1 MTLRGIICAL
11 LIACAACRGGAET
24 QPLRA
29 ACSANADCGAGLTC
43 TSGYCVSPLPT
54 VSQYRACSFDV
65 DCPAADHCDLGAC
78 THDCVADRDCQGA
91 QTCDLRGRCATAEMA
106 APSPAAAPAP
116 AAPTAPVLR
125 VGEAHVAFETFGETR
140 SLTVKNEGNAP
151 LSFRIIADATWLD
164 ATPVTGTVSSGSS
177 ATVTVAARS
186 AGTGTHA
193 TISVVSTGG
202 SSSIPVSVPA
212 TLAGLYQGQVH
223 ITSPSDLGTRAFAIR
238 LAQDASGP
246 VRGVIDDARSPAF
259 GFRAPL
265 DPTSTIDDQS
275 VSLKFAIPGRPG
287 SGGNPSYPQSLRRTI
302 TINGKVAAGGGISGV
317 YTESLEGAT
326 AAPVVISGTV
336 DLSAVD
342 RAATLLPPQTDA
354 VEVQPATAPAFLACD
369 ICPKGICPADH
380 VLAGRAFLEA
390 AFKFYASP
398 LADGTGDAYAPI
410 RACVDSPAS
419 CYDPIALHCAQAHFY
434 QAVTAAGT
442 QSCPDGESGDCAQR
456 GLLDT
461 FKGLLTWNTLS
472 GNEHMVRA
480 YALGRTL
487 DEQRTELDAARS
499 AFATGLLG
507 ANKGGAR
514 VAGMLDPFFF
524 AWVMSL
530 PASQWS
536 TARPSRLPEQLGVG
550 DAPKATSTVAPFGDF
565 DRLGAALDLWIEA
578 LRNELGAHHKLN
590 ADDPEDLVLAA
601 GRDAADAH
609 VVLALAA
616 TLHAHVGAPDKLA
629 KAVGHA
635 SQLAS
640 KVGEIGA
647 GLNPAGYPDSYIAYT
662 YAPALGATS
671 NNYLKLWEDFNAR
684 WLASASST
692 FNVAQGTQR
701 EFESTYQQINLQ
713 LVATNADYGKRVA
726 DLCGGSATAPSLA
739 SCGGS
744 AGQIF
749 DTLAQIQSANLRMQ
763 NAVSAVSNQY
773 EQITIEENRAA
784 EQVHLHQVT
793 AQAITEDGH
802 RLELLQDRE
811 TRLEEGAAL
820 FGGIFGALSDPK
832 KALASV
838 ASGAVNAVI
847 AYGKGDI
854 DKERIKIDTIA
865 KARVEYDQAQSQLID
880 SAARVKALMLEIPTL
895 RINAMLAQ
903 QDIARLVGQLR
914 SQWQEAQD
922 AMTAR
927 NLMLQLASSDPRRDP
942 AFRQYRDQTTA
953 LANKAF
959 DDAQGQLFLVTRAL
973 EYEIGMSFGR
983 RSELFTLVTPA
994 ELASYATDLDAAYQ
1008 RFTTTVGNSQDR
1020 ETTISLR
1027 DQVFRFSTPLA
1038 DNVTGGSYSPAEIFR
1053 RVLAEPRNRDAD
1065 GNVRLTFALPLTPDA
1080 PFFNPSYCTDKI
1092 TGIRISLV
1100 GATLGATQPEVGL
1113 QQRGSAYLRSCTDK
1127 TGAGDYVVSEYN
1139 LENTIGVR
1147 RAIVQAGLNL
1157 SSPTDMSSGGP
1168 DNTEFY
1174 GRPVAAPY
1182 ELIIDRKAPA
1192 NAELDLTKLDDIVL
1206 FIRHQTRT
1214 VH

>member
-1 MTLRGIICAL
+1 MKLQAIICVL
-11 LIACAACRGGAET
+11 LIACAACRGSAET
-24 QPLRA
+24 HTVRA
-29 ACSANADCGAGLTC
+29 ACSSNADCGAGLTC
-43 TSGYCVSPLPT
+43 TSGVCVSPLPT
-54 VSQYRACSFDV
+54 ASHYRACSFDV

-78 THDCVADRDCQGA
+78 THDCAADRDCQGA
-91 QTCDLRGRCATAEMA
+91 QTCDLRGRCATAETA
-106 APSPAAAPAP
+106 AAAPAAAPAP
-116 AAPTAPVLR
+116 AAPAAPILR
-125 VGEAHVAFETFGETR
+125 VDDARVAFETFAETK
-140 SLTVKNEGNAP
+140 SITVENDGNAP

-164 ATPVTGTVSSGSS
+164 ATPVIGTVSAGSS

-193 TISVVSTGG
+193 TLSVVSTGG

-212 TLAGLYQGQVH
+212 TLSGLYQGQVH
-223 ITSPSDLGTRAFAIR
+223 ITAPSELGTRAFAVR
-238 LAQDASGP
+238 LAQDGSGP

-265 DPTSTIDDQS
+265 DPTSTIDGQS
-275 VSLKFAIPGRPG
+275 VSLKFVIPGRPG
-287 SGGNPSYPQSLRRTI
+287 TGGNPSYPQSLRRTI
-302 TINGKVAAGGGISGV
+302 SIRGNVAAGGGISGD
-317 YTESLEGAT
+317 YTEVLEGAT
-326 AAPVVISGTV
+326 ADPVVISGTV
-336 DLSAVD
+336 ELSAVD

-354 VEVQPATAPAFLACD
+354 VEVQMAPAPAFLACD
-369 ICPKGICPADH
+369 ICPKGTCPSDH
-380 VLAGRAFLEA
+380 VQAGRAFLEA
-390 AFKFYASP
+390 AFKFYQSP

-434 QAVTAAGT
+434 QAATAVGP
-442 QSCPDGESGDCAQR
+442 QSCPDGERGDCAER

-461 FKGLLTWNTLS
+461 FKGLLAWNTLS

-487 DEQRTELDAARS
+487 DEQRAELDAARS
-499 AFATGLLG
+499 AFATAVLG
-507 ANKGGAR
+507 ANNGGAR
-514 VAGMLDPFFF
+514 VAGMLDPLFF
-524 AWVMSL
+524 AWAMSL
-530 PASQWS
+530 PASEWS
-536 TARPSRLPEQLGVG
+536 TDRPSRLPEQLGVG
-550 DAPKATSTVAPFGDF
+550 DAPMATSTVAPFGDF
-565 DRLGAALDLWIEA
+565 EHLGTALDLWIQA
-578 LRNELGAHHKLN
+578 LRNELGAQHQLN
-590 ADDPEDLVLAA
+590 ADDPEGLVLAA

-616 TLHAHVGAPDKLA
+616 TLQAHMGAPDKLA

-635 SQLAS
+635 SQLSA
-640 KVGEIGA
+640 KVDDIGA
-647 GLNPAGYPDSYIAYT
+647 GLNPAGYPDAYIAYT
-662 YAPALGATS
+662 YAPALGGAS
-671 NNYLKLWEDFNAR
+671 NNYLKLMEDFNAR
-684 WLASASST
+684 WLANASST
-692 FNVAQGTQR
+692 FSVAQGTQR

-713 LVATNADYGKRVA
+713 LIATNSDYGKRVA

-744 AGQIF
+744 GGQIF

-773 EQITIEENRAA
+773 EQIAIEQNRAA

-802 RLELLQDRE
+802 KLEILQDRE
-811 TRLEEGAAL
+811 TELEAAAATI
-820 FGGIFGALSDPK
+820 GGFLGALSDPK
-832 KALASV
+832 KALGNV
-838 ASGAVNAVI
+838 ATGALNAIV
-847 AYGKGDI
+847 AYSKGDI
-854 DKERIKIDTIA
+854 EKERIKIDTIA

-880 SAARVKALMLEIPTL
+880 SAARVKGLMLDIPTL

-922 AMTAR
+922 AMATRA
-927 NLMLQLASSDPRRDP
+927 LMQQLASADPRRDP
-942 AFRQYRDQTTA
+942 AFRQYRDQMTA

-983 RSELFTLVTPA
+983 RSELFTLVTPS
-994 ELASYATDLDAAYQ
+994 ELASYAIDLDAAYQ
-1008 RFTTTVGNSQDR
+1008 RFITTVGNSQDR

-1027 DQVFRFSTPLA
+1027 DQVFRFGAPLA
-1038 DNVTGGSYSPAEIFR
+1038 DNVTGGNYSPAEIFR

-1100 GATLGATQPEVGL
+1100 GATLGANQPEVGL

-1168 DNTEFY
+1168 DNTELY

-1182 ELIIDRKAPA
+1182 ELIIDRTAPA
-1192 NAELDLTKLDDIVL
+1192 NADLDLTKLDDIVL
-1206 FIRHQTRT
+1206 FIKHQTRT